1 MKKTF
6 SLLSIFSLILICLTP
21 ASGNDYL
28 KDEKIKE
35 VSLENILVSSN
46 INSDQELSLEELSL
60 EELSVFDCQTA
71 CYFAKVECLALCI
84 SRKCRRNCDIL
95 YYICVI
101 ACMALE

>member
-46 INSDQELSLEELSL
+46 INSDQELSLEELS
-60 EELSVFDCQTA
+60 VFDCQTA